1 MATAML
7 LAVPRA
13 SSLLRRCRSEGMT
26 GAGRLTDLG
35 GEKGGPSDDD
45 GGGTRGKLNPA
56 PVLVPFHS
64 AAHLVLLADEPLSC
78 SPLSGD

>member
-1 MATAML
+1 MAMAML

-13 SSLLRRCRSEGMT
+13 SWLLRRCRSEGMT

-45 GGGTRGKLNPA
+45 GGGGQAVGGGDDDAHTK
-56 PVLVPFHS
+56 VLHP
-64 AAHLVLLADEPLSC
+64 P
-78 SPLSGD
+78 

>member
-45 GGGTRGKLNPA
+45 RGVQAVGGGGDDA
-56 PVLVPFHS
+56 HAEVLHP
-64 AAHLVLLADEPLSC
+64 P
-78 SPLSGD
+78 